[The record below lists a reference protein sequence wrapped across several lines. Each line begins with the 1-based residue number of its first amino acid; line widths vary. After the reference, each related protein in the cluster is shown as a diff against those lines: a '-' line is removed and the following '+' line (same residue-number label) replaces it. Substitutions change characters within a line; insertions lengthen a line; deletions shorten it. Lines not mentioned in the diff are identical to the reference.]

1 MTPDERDR
9 LSKLEA
15 HQEGLKEDVHSLRAD
30 VRELRD
36 DVKALR
42 AMAENAK
49 GGWRTLMLVGGIGTA
64 IGGVIVKFVPVL
76 GRGP

>member
-9 LSKLEA
+9 LAKLEA
-15 HQEGLKEDVHSLRAD
+15 HYEGLKEDMGE
-30 VRELRD
+30 VRT

-42 AMAENAK
+42 DMAEHAK
-49 GGWRTLMLVGGIGTA
+49 GGWRTLMIVGGIGSVV
-64 IGGVIVKFVPVL
+64 GGMLVKFVPFM